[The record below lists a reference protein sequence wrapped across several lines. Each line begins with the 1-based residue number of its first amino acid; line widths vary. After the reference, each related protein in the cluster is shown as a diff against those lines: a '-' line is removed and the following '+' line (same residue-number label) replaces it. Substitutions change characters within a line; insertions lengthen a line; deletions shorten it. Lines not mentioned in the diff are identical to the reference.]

1 MWLPRRLIALP
12 QHDEPVGV
20 GVVEGPKQHAV
31 DEREDR
37 GVDADGQ
44 RQCQHD
50 DERERRLAGEG
61 SYGFSNVGFRFEN
74 NVARR

>member
-1 MWLPRRLIALP
+1 LRLPRRLIALP
-12 QHDEPVGV
+12 QHDEPVRV
-20 GVVEGPKQHAV
+20 GVVEGPKQHAI

-44 RQCQHD
+44 RQRQHD
-50 DERERRLAGEG
+50 DEREARLAGEG
-61 SYGFSNVGFRFEN
+61 SYGFSDVGSHFEN